1 MDDAMNA
8 LTRLC
13 HMAIEHKEAVT
24 RRKKEALEEKRLLLN
39 KMDKYLRDY
48 DVWRTELKSQMDE
61 ATRALKVGV
70 FRTDC
75 RCHYVCLSLF
85 KKETRTYNHN
95 LIYV

>member
-1 MDDAMNA
+1 MNA

-48 DVWRTELKSQMDE
+48 DVWRTELKRSQN
-61 ATRALKVGV
+61 LK
-70 FRTDC
+70 
-75 RCHYVCLSLF
+75 LSYREL
-85 KKETRTYNHN
+85 KKGSLN
-95 LIYV
+95 LKFS

>member
-48 DVWRTELKSQMDE
+48 DVWRTELKRSQN
-61 ATRALKVGV
+61 LK
-70 FRTDC
+70 
-75 RCHYVCLSLF
+75 LSYREL
-85 KKETRTYNHN
+85 KKGSLN
-95 LIYV
+95 LKFS